1 MADFIDIFGEDFS
14 SVLASLDELPP
25 EVETMLLGV
34 MDKMVYDVKT
44 FSNSLEKSVYTMQ
57 QAGTSPK
64 IIKQTLAN
72 DMGTGGRIFGQ
83 LRNDTKASIVDGINQ
98 SAKMGQYKNYDLNK
112 GLFSWVTVGGHKVCP
127 DCDGRAGIKLTFKEW
142 EAEGIPGSGWSVC
155 QGCCYCVLD
164 PTGEMSKKLDAPV
177 REKGAR
183 KSKTPKPTMSK
194 AQADELAMKFTNMAK
209 KQDQAITSVAE
220 RLAAESGTKLHGI
233 AHRLKTPRSASRK
246 IIADNVDDGISHAR
260 MAKEDLSDL
269 NRYTFILDEAKYV
282 DEFTEIMAGFEA
294 EGYKTVKIKNYWDGD
309 LYKGMNVNLRALD
322 GRKIEF
328 QFNTKKS
335 QFIKDKWSHKWYE
348 EFREIG
354 TSAVRKAELEYKLSE
369 IWLNLDLPVGHN
381 TIPWFP

>member
-1 MADFIDIFGEDFS
+1 
-14 SVLASLDELPP
+14 
-25 EVETMLLGV
+25 
-34 MDKMVYDVKT
+34 
-44 FSNSLEKSVYTMQ
+44 
-57 QAGTSPK
+57 
-64 IIKQTLAN
+64 
-72 DMGTGGRIFGQ
+72 
-83 LRNDTKASIVDGINQ
+83 
-98 SAKMGQYKNYDLNK
+98 
-112 GLFSWVTVGGHKVCP
+112 
-127 DCDGRAGIKLTFKEW
+127 
-142 EAEGIPGSGWSVC
+142 
-155 QGCCYCVLD
+155 
-164 PTGEMSKKLDAPV
+164 MSKKLDAPV

-183 KSKTPKPTMSK
+183 KAKTPKPTISK

-282 DEFTEIMAGFEA
+282 DEFTEIMAGFVD
-294 EGYKTVKIKNYWDGD
+294 EGYEIVKVKNYWDGD
-309 LYKGMNVNLRALD
+309 LYKGMNVNFRALD

-348 EFREIG
+348 EFRVIG
-354 TSAVRKAELEYKLSE
+354 TSAVRKAELEILLTEKWQE
-369 IWLNLDLPVGHN
+369 INLPQNWNQID
-381 TIPWFP
+381 WFP

>member
-1 MADFIDIFGEDFS
+1 
-14 SVLASLDELPP
+14 
-25 EVETMLLGV
+25 
-34 MDKMVYDVKT
+34 
-44 FSNSLEKSVYTMQ
+44 
-57 QAGTSPK
+57 
-64 IIKQTLAN
+64 
-72 DMGTGGRIFGQ
+72 
-83 LRNDTKASIVDGINQ
+83 
-98 SAKMGQYKNYDLNK
+98 
-112 GLFSWVTVGGHKVCP
+112 
-127 DCDGRAGIKLTFKEW
+127 
-142 EAEGIPGSGWSVC
+142 
-155 QGCCYCVLD
+155 
-164 PTGEMSKKLDAPV
+164 MSKKLDAPV

-246 IIADNVDDGISHAR
+246 ILADNIDDGTSYSN
-260 MAKEDLSDL
+260 MAKDDLSDL

-282 DEFTEIMAGFEA
+282 DEFTEIMAGFVD
-294 EGYKTVKIKNYWDGD
+294 EGYEIVKVKNYWDGD
-309 LYKGMNVNLRALD
+309 LYKGMNVNFRALD